1 MKICCTGDQKF
12 TDAYLRFSLDLWE
25 KNIVSSLP
33 EKLSEDVN
41 LSLCLECFCLRLSA
55 RGIGGGEGGGIE
67 EGGRSSAAKTP

>member
-25 KNIVSSLP
+25 KKYCFVSTGKILRGRKLKFMFGVFLP
-33 EKLSEDVN
+33 T
-41 LSLCLECFCLRLSA
+41 
-55 RGIGGGEGGGIE
+55 GGGIE

>member
-1 MKICCTGDQKF
+1 MKIYCTGDQKF

-33 EKLSEDVN
+33 EKFSEDVN

-55 RGIGGGEGGGIE
+55 RGIGGGGGEGRGGDR
-67 EGGRSSAAKTP
+67 GRRKVFCC